1 MKILVDTHVFLWMAM
16 TPMRLSGRVRALLA
30 DTANELFLSD
40 ASVWEIAIKYKTGRL
55 ELSGEPSL
63 WIPFRVERHYL
74 TELTIR
80 RDHIFRAGGLPL
92 HHRDPF
98 DRLLV
103 AQAQVEGLTLLT
115 ADARLSA
122 YDVPVILATE

>member
-63 WIPFRVERHYL
+63 WIPLRVERYYL